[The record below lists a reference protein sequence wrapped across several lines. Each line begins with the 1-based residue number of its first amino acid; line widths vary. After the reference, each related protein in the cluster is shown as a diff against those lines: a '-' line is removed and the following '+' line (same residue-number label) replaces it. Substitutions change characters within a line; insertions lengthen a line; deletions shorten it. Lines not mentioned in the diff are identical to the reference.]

1 MSAIALVAR
10 WNSFSKRKGILL
22 MKKWSRILALCTV
35 VALCGACLG
44 GCSAEET
51 ADKGGAPIEKASEGE
66 GQGRPTA
73 AQAQEESPANSG
85 QDSGASAT
93 ATPQAATRFDTS
105 GTIEP
110 TTILDNDVLTVAV
123 ESLEYRNDNAYLKL
137 SFTNNTEGELDVTA
151 CTLGYSANYV
161 NDCMVDLGWISC
173 DVPAGETAEDE
184 ASFSLQNL
192 QLYGIQKIG
201 VFGLGIRAVN
211 EDYDEVFKDMVEVAT
226 SLNGTEGIDSSTFVG
241 AIDNPALLKK
251 LEGKAEPVS
260 SIASDLDG
268 TGLEITAAYLLTN
281 KDDEITVATEI
292 RNNTDETL
300 VVQTKDITID
310 GTTAYE
316 GLWSSDTVAA
326 GKRFILDSLQPSSLA
341 EYGDNPDEF
350 DLSNIKEIGMTI
362 AIKDV
367 NGNTILDSAEVTI
380 TF

>member
-1 MSAIALVAR
+1 
-10 WNSFSKRKGILL
+10 

-35 VALCGACLG
+35 VALCGTCLG
-44 GCSAEET
+44 GCGAEET
-51 ADKGGAPIEKASEGE
+51 ADKGGSSIEKTSEDG
-66 GQGRPTA
+66 GQGEPTA

-85 QDSGASAT
+85 QDSRASAT
-93 ATPQAATRFDTS
+93 NAPQATTRFDTS

-110 TTILDNDVLTVAV
+110 TTILDNDVLTIVA

-137 SFTNNTEGELDVTA
+137 SFTNNTEGEVEISTG
-151 CTLGYSANYV
+151 TVGYSANYV
-161 NDCMVDLGWISC
+161 NDCMLGLGYMHC
-173 DVPAGETAEDE
+173 KVPAGETAEDE
-184 ASFSLQNL
+184 VSLSLQEL

-201 VFGLGIRAVN
+201 VFGLGIRATN
-211 EDYDEVFKDMVEVAT
+211 EDYNEVFKDMVEVAT
-226 SLNGTEGIDSSTFVG
+226 SLDGTEGIDSSTFVG
-241 AIDNPALLKK
+241 AIDSPVF
-251 LEGKAEPVS
+251 LEKHGGKAESVS

>member
-35 VALCGACLG
+35 VALCGTCLG
-44 GCSAEET
+44 GCGAEET
-51 ADKGGAPIEKASEGE
+51 ADKGGSSIEKASEGE
-66 GQGRPTA
+66 GQGEPTT
-73 AQAQEESPANSG
+73 AQAQEEPPANSG

-93 ATPQAATRFDTS
+93 NASQAATRFDTS

-367 NGNTILDSAEVTI
+367 NGNTILDSADVTI

>member
-1 MSAIALVAR
+1 
-10 WNSFSKRKGILL
+10 

-51 ADKGGAPIEKASEGE
+51 ADKGGSSIEKASEGE

-93 ATPQAATRFDTS
+93 TAPQAATRFDTS

-300 VVQTKDITID
+300 VVQTKNITID